1 MNNIEI
7 SYENINTEL
16 DNKIIVK
23 ICNNILKLLEV
34 DNWEIS
40 IVFCNDPFIRELNR
54 DYRNKDEATD
64 VLSFPQIEGEQ
75 VPDGENSLETEGEGI
90 IESEDLPE
98 WHDIP
103 EFAESPGN
111 DSSDSRS
118 FYAGDI
124 IISLDTVEKNSKYF
138 NVDKNEELIRLLIL
152 GILHLY
158 GMTHESNDPDQE
170 MLIKQEELLNAI
182 TGVIKF

>member
-7 SYENINTEL
+7 TYENINTEI
-16 DNKIIVK
+16 DNKFIVK
-23 ICNNILKLLEV
+23 ICNNILKLLKV

-40 IVFCNDPFIRELNR
+40 IVFCNDVFIRELNR

-64 VLSFPQIEGEQ
+64 VLSFPQIEGAEIPGWDFIPQ
-75 VPDGENSLETEGEGI
+75 CEGEDISLLKNPLNGDDV
-90 IESEDLPE
+90 SEGQDN
-98 WHDIP
+98 I
-103 EFAESPGN
+103 N
-111 DSSDSRS
+111 RS

-138 NVDKNEELIRLLIL
+138 NVDKNEELIRLLIH

-170 MLIKQEELLNAI
+170 MLIKQEELLKAI
-182 TGVIKF
+182 TGADIF